1 MQNSQPRRPYARPQL
16 KVYGDLRDVTLTVM
30 TNNNMNDPGNSS
42 ASKT

>member
-1 MQNSQPRRPYARPQL
+1 MQPPRKDYRAPAL
-16 KVYGDLRDVTLTVM
+16 KVYGDARALTQTAF